1 MAKGLARF
9 FSVDDLWSLLGFA
22 LLVGLTQINT
32 PRMALPLASLFA
44 SGMLA
49 IFWLASDRVR
59 SRSPKPDL
67 RIAFWAAIAV
77 GSGLVLWLG

>member
-9 FSVDDLWSLLGFA
+9 FSADDLWSVLGYG
-22 LLVGLTQINT
+22 LLVSLTQINR
-32 PRMALPLASLFA
+32 PRMELALASLFA

-59 SRSPKPDL
+59 TRSPKPDL
-67 RIAFWAAIAV
+67 RVAFWALIAV
-77 GSGLVLWLG
+77 GSALVLWLG